1 MGKYGKWIGGGLG
14 WALGGPIGAMLGF
27 VLGSVVDN
35 VKKQSYSFSS
45 TKHQTQTGDFAMSL
59 IILAAAIMKADG
71 KLKRSELD
79 YIKSFFLQNF
89 GREMAEE
96 SIRALREVFDRD
108 IPLREV
114 CVQIREKMTYPE
126 RLQLMHFLFGIA
138 KADGRICAEEVK
150 VLQYISTYININK
163 RDYNS
168 FFAMFSSDKRT
179 PETAYQ
185 ILEIEPSVSDE
196 ELKTAYRKMA
206 KEFHPDKVAHLGE
219 SVQKAAKEKF
229 QKIAEAYEI
238 IKKQRGLN

>member
-35 VKKQSYSFSS
+35 VKVQSYSFNQA
-45 TKHQTQTGDFAMSL
+45 KQKTQTGDFAMSL

-89 GREMAEE
+89 GKEMAEE
-96 SIRALREVFDRD
+96 SIRALREVLERD

-138 KADGRICAEEVK
+138 KADGHICAEEVD
-150 VLQYISTYININK
+150 VLKYISTYININK
-163 RDYNS
+163 HDYNS
-168 FFAMFSSDKRT
+168 FFAMFSSSKT
-179 PETAYQ
+179 SATSAYQ
-185 ILEIEPSVSDE
+185 ILEIEPNVTNE
-196 ELKTAYRKMA
+196 ELKAAYRKMA
-206 KEFHPDKVAHLGE
+206 KKFHPDRVAHLGGN
-219 SVQKAAKEKF
+219 VQKAAKEKF

-238 IKKQRGLN
+238 IKKQRDIS

>member
-1 MGKYGKWIGGGLG
+1 MGKFGKWIGGGLG
-14 WALGGPIGAMLGF
+14 WALGGPIGALLGF

-45 TKHQTQTGDFAMSL
+45 TKQQTQTGDFAMSL
-59 IILAAAIMKADG
+59 IILAAAVMKADG

-79 YIKSFFLQNF
+79 YIKSFFQQNF
-89 GREMAEE
+89 GQEMATE
-96 SIRALREVFDRD
+96 SIRALREVFDRN

-138 KADGRICAEEVK
+138 KADGHICAEEVE
-150 VLQYISTYININK
+150 VLKYISTYININK

-168 FFAMFSSDKRT
+168 FFAMFSSSKRT
-179 PETAYQ
+179 TETAYQ
-185 ILEIEPSVSDE
+185 ILEIEPSVSNE

-206 KEFHPDKVAHLGE
+206 KKFHPDKVAHLGG
-219 SVQKAAKEKF
+219 SVQKDAKEKF
-229 QKIAEAYEI
+229 QKIGEAYEI
-238 IKKQRGLN
+238 IKKQRGIN